1 MVLEF
6 PWNIFKVFMIIFTVS
21 NFKSYF
27 WYSLLSLAY
36 SEAHQ
41 ISKMERFAKIIRG
54 DTHMTSTFKWG
65 GRLRQK
71 WDIIGCR
78 GWGVASIMDVQSLF
92 FFIKENWICAMTRHH
107 AESNINILLT
117 RNLPTDS
124 GVRKWSIP
132 LMMHCLC
139 SKSNNRTPGQFEHD
153 VTWFC
158 FCFDVVRS
166 HARCGCCSII
176 FWRRWKRV
184 RLKLDIQGQ
193 GYGKMLD
200 VDGQGGW
207 GVLKIRQFS
216 WTSYVHHP
224 LTDKSLELFS
234 QKRSLLDINV
244 L

>member
-1 MVLEF
+1 
-6 PWNIFKVFMIIFTVS
+6 
-21 NFKSYF
+21 
-27 WYSLLSLAY
+27 
-36 SEAHQ
+36 
-41 ISKMERFAKIIRG
+41 
-54 DTHMTSTFKWG
+54 
-65 GRLRQK
+65 
-71 WDIIGCR
+71 
-78 GWGVASIMDVQSLF
+78 
-92 FFIKENWICAMTRHH
+92 MTRHH

-234 QKRSLLDINV
+234 QTFPLRY
-244 L
+244 